1 MSNGTTKPSN
11 ESKSDND
18 IAANTSDDGGWEK
31 WRSLTAE
38 AYERFHRAL
47 LANRPQFPG
56 LANFSAVERARSTK
70 GNFVWSWGAVDEF
83 QETINTANAWGMRLH
98 EWAAWNL
105 VLDSYKSDD
114 DKWKV
119 LSHFVEPVAFFCMLQ
134 PHSLVDRLVVASETL
149 IHQANLC
156 VFPHEPDRLDQDSN
170 PGQRLRPSDRRSQLN
185 RLGRHWSTFNTFRDA
200 LGAMNGQGYRQV
212 TRDFRNLSAHSFAP
226 RLMVGQMV
234 RAIRSVVPWQEMA
247 EQPDGTYALMEHP
260 TRKAVQYELQA
271 MGPLPLNST
280 RLTNLDEYR
289 KALIALKALSSLVT
303 ELCDRIDARQDA
315 DLN

>member
-1 MSNGTTKPSN
+1 MEAGAT
-11 ESKSDND
+11 
-18 IAANTSDDGGWEK
+18 DDGGWEQ
-31 WRSLTAE
+31 WRSLTTD

-47 LANRPQFPG
+47 LASRPLFPG
-56 LANFSAVERARSTK
+56 LADFSVLERARSTK
-70 GNFVWSWGAVDEF
+70 GNLAWSWGALDEF
-83 QETINTANAWGMRLH
+83 QETINSVNAWGLRLH
-98 EWAAWNL
+98 ECGAWNL
-105 VLDSYKSDD
+105 VIESFESDH
-114 DKWKV
+114 DKWAV

-134 PHSLVDRLVVASETL
+134 PRSLVDRLVVASETL

-156 VFPHEPDRLDQDSN
+156 VSPHEPDRLDQDSK
-170 PGQRLRPSDRRSQLN
+170 PGQRLRSSDRRSQLN

-200 LGAMNGQGYRQV
+200 LGAMNSQGYRQV
-212 TRDFRNLSAHSFAP
+212 TQDFRNLSAHSFAP

-280 RLTNLDEYR
+280 RLTNLDEYQ
-289 KALIALKALSSLVT
+289 KALAALRALSALVIQ
-303 ELCDRIDARQDA
+303 LCDRIDARQDA
-315 DLN
+315 NVN